1 MKFEELATN
10 QLEEAKNC
18 KSYDERMA
26 FLKKYSIEL
35 SDDQLDEISGGDTDE
50 WENDSKPVKCLHGEN
65 HRYVKTGKTRP
76 GVIFGNFWPD
86 YEMRCVNCSHIVWTM
101 FDPD

>member
-35 SDDQLDEISGGDTDE
+35 SDD
-50 WENDSKPVKCLHGEN
+50 
-65 HRYVKTGKTRP
+65 
-76 GVIFGNFWPD
+76 
-86 YEMRCVNCSHIVWTM
+86 
-101 FDPD
+101 